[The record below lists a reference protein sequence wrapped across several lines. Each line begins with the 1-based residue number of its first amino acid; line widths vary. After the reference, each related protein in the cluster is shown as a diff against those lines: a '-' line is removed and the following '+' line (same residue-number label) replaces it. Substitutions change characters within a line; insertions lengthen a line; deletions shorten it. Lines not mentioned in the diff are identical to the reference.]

1 MASKP
6 SEESSKMSVE
16 RTAAVTLKGN
26 PMDLIGPE
34 IKVGDH
40 APDFT
45 TVGAGL
51 SIVKLADTT
60 GKVRMFNV
68 VPSLDTPV
76 CNIQTRRF
84 ATELAAF
91 GESVQAYTVSTDL
104 PFAQARWCGDAKVE
118 NIKNLSDLHDQ
129 SFGKGFGVL
138 VKGIPVPFLTRA
150 IFIVDASDKVVY
162 VQYVA
167 EIASEPDYDA
177 ALAALKAAVA

>member
-1 MASKP
+1 
-6 SEESSKMSVE
+6 MSVV

-26 PMDLIGPE
+26 PKDLIGPE
-34 IKVGDH
+34 IKAGDQ

-51 SIVKLADTT
+51 SIVKLADTS
-60 GKVRMFNV
+60 GKVRIFSV

-84 ATELAAF
+84 STELAAF
-91 GESVQAYTVSTDL
+91 GDKVQAYTVSTDL

-118 NIKNLSDLHDQ
+118 NMKTLSDLHDQ

-138 VKGIPVPFLTRA
+138 VKDIPVPFLTRA
-150 IFIVDASDKVVY
+150 VFIVDANDKVVY
-162 VQYVA
+162 AQYVP
-167 EIASEPDYDA
+167 EIASEPDYDSV
-177 ALAALKAAVA
+177 LAALKAAVG

>member
-1 MASKP
+1 
-6 SEESSKMSVE
+6 MSTI
-16 RTAAVTLKGN
+16 RAGAVTLKGT
-26 PMDLIGPE
+26 PKDLIGPE
-34 IKVGDH
+34 IKVGDT

-60 GKVRMFNV
+60 GKVRLFNV

-84 ATELAAF
+84 SQDLAAL
-91 GESVQAYTVSTDL
+91 GDKVQAYTISTDL

-129 SFGKGFGVL
+129 SFGKAYGVL
-138 VKGIPVPFLTRA
+138 VKDIPVPFLTRA
-150 IFIVDASDKVVY
+150 IFVVDANDKVTY
-162 VQYVA
+162 VQYVP
-167 EIASEPDYDA
+167 EIASEPDYDSALIALQA
-177 ALAALKAAVA
+177 ATA